1 MKALSYQD
9 SIKKLNEV
17 FEEQGRLVFPRF
29 GDADLIMMTKESGEV
44 GRANKNHCNPTT
56 KKMMRDSLDID
67 GDSVVVGI
75 PCNIQGAKH
84 IGSNVPSSIKN
95 IKLEKK
101 NELIAWTALEHA
113 FFKYNDEFIS
123 FFSKLKDKSYIFV
136 GTYYNQYLD
145 NFYGNNVG
153 WVETPKYD
161 SINHTEKIIQD
172 LRTLLD
178 TEKVDSV
185 ILSCGQAARVIC
197 YELHNIYS
205 NINFIDV
212 GSQSDMFII
221 NQPEFKDIPKRSHI
235 QHQLQKIKDKV
246 KFYESRIN
254 NNNS

>member
-1 MKALSYQD
+1 MKALSYLD

-17 FEEQGRLVFPRF
+17 FEEQGRLVFSRF

-44 GRANKNHCNPTT
+44 GRANKNKCNPTT

-75 PCNIQGAKH
+75 PCNIEGVKH
-84 IGSNVPSSIKN
+84 IGNNVPSSMRN
-95 IKLEKK
+95 M
-101 NELIAWTALEHA
+101 ELIKQNDTIAASSLEHA

-123 FFSKLKDKSYIFV
+123 FFSKLKDTSYVFV
-136 GTYYNQYLD
+136 GTYHNQYLD
-145 NFYGNNVG
+145 RFYGNNIG
-153 WVETPKYD
+153 WVKTPKFD
-161 SINHTEKIIQD
+161 SINHTETVIED
-172 LRTLLD
+172 LRNLLD
-178 TEKVDSV
+178 KKTTDSV

-197 YELHNIYS
+197 KELHNEYS
-205 NINFIDV
+205 TINFIDV

-246 KFYESRIN
+246 NFYESRIN